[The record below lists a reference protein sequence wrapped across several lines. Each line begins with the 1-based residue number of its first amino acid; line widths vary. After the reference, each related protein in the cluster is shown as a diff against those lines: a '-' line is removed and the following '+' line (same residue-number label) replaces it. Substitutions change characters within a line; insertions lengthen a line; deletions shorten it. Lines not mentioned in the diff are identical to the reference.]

1 MKFSKQTYAS
11 PYAALEAKYSQ
22 SRASLW
28 FVVITS
34 FVNLFMILTGSYFL
48 FAPSMPTMLIEF
60 TLMGAGEEGVEISA
74 LVVPFI
80 FGVVLTLP
88 YLLSAIFSKKRV
100 GWMIAAL
107 AFFSIDCLYLLIM
120 YEITSVLIDILFHA
134 WVMFSLITGVINGF
148 KLKKMSE
155 EEPAAETVTETVTEN
170 SFDTFDQKDFS
181 YDTEN
186 DNK

>member
-1 MKFSKQTYAS
+1 M
-11 PYAALEAKYSQ
+11 
-22 SRASLW
+22 
-28 FVVITS
+28 
-34 FVNLFMILTGSYFL
+34 
-48 FAPSMPTMLIEF
+48 
-60 TLMGAGEEGVEISA
+60 EISA

-107 AFFSIDCLYLLIM
+107 VFFSIDCLYLLIM